1 MTIGFAGSRKPRICV
16 SMIQKSFNF
25 FSESNLFI
33 CQKLEFKK
41 KKKNLPIIVSDR
53 EVSAVLIVDVGA
65 LFVC

>member
-1 MTIGFAGSRKPRICV
+1 
-16 SMIQKSFNF
+16 MIQKSFNF
-25 FSESNLFI
+25 FPNQIYLFVKNLN
-33 CQKLEFKK
+33 LKK